1 MIQYMD
7 VFAIYKRME
16 SISRPPS
23 GRSFVGEERGGTVGP
38 GSLQCAVGFAICG
51 VPEELEQLGN
61 LGMASEK
68 IEKTQFDVNIPLVE
82 LDVLFFGGGGVATKI
97 PLGGA

>member
-38 GSLQCAVGFAICG
+38 GSLQCSVGFAICG
-51 VPEELEQLGN
+51 VPEELGQLGN

>member
-38 GSLQCAVGFAICG
+38 GSLQCSVGFAICG
-51 VPEELEQLGN
+51 VPEELGQLGN

-68 IEKTQFDVNIPLVE
+68 HQFDVNIPLVE
-82 LDVLFFGGGGVATKI
+82 LDVRFFW
-97 PLGGA
+97 GGAGLLRRSH